1 MSLPLFALI
10 RKPAEGKPEI
20 RGVFT
25 TRDKAKNHDPE
36 LRAGWTSGPSQGS
49 LMTNEGSLIN
59 YHEIRLVHAN
69 EELRLT

>member
-10 RKPAEGKPEI
+10 RKPKDQAPEL

-36 LRAGWTSGPSQGS
+36 LRTGWTSGPGQGM
-49 LMTNEGSLIN
+49 LMVNEGSLIS
-59 YHEIRLVHAN
+59 YHEIKLIHAN
-69 EELRLT
+69 EEINLQ

>member
-10 RKPAEGKPEI
+10 LKPKDQQPVV

-36 LRAGWTSGPSQGS
+36 LRTGWTSGPVQGA
-49 LMTNEGSLIN
+49 LMVNEGSLIS
-59 YHEIRLVHAN
+59 YHEIRLIHAN